1 MAWNVGLARSGTT
14 MPMVSVLPSAR
25 LRPTGLGWY
34 FSSAAAARTR
44 AAISGSTVKLPFIT
58 RETVA
63 CETPAFS
70 ATSAMPILPVAD
82 FLAMGPPFVS
92 PGPVHDPA
100 PEGKHTA
107 LSETGFQ
114 FPGGLLRPNR
124 AEPQPIRL
132 RGRKRFL

>member
-1 MAWNVGLARSGTT
+1 MAWKVGLARSGTT

-44 AAISGSTVKLPFIT
+44 AAMSGSTVKLPFMT

-63 CETPAFS
+63 CETPALT

-82 FLAMGPPFVS
+82 LLTMVLPFV
-92 PGPVHDPA
+92 GPSGHSAARGLAIFPA
-100 PEGKHTA
+100 DWR
-107 LSETGFQ
+107 LS
-114 FPGGLLRPNR
+114 
-124 AEPQPIRL
+124 
-132 RGRKRFL
+132 

>member
-1 MAWNVGLARSGTT
+1 

-44 AAISGSTVKLPFIT
+44 AAISGSTVKLPFMT

-63 CETPAFS
+63 CETPAFT

-82 FLAMGPPFVS
+82 FLTMGTLPSCRGLRVPR
-92 PGPVHDPA
+92 PDCQRWRQ
-100 PEGKHTA
+100 
-107 LSETGFQ
+107 LSGC
-114 FPGGLLRPNR
+114 LV
-124 AEPQPIRL
+124 AV
-132 RGRKRFL
+132 